1 MNKSLIYLYFL
12 HKRKKIIKS
21 KTNLNEINICFK
33 KTFKNCNSIRN
44 KKIWRLV
51 HFITPFTGNI
61 RLVYI
66 CVF

>member
-1 MNKSLIYLYFL
+1 MSNKITG
-12 HKRKKIIKS
+12 IVA
-21 KTNLNEINICFK
+21 
-33 KTFKNCNSIRN
+33 SIRN

-66 CVF
+66 CVFWKFSFI